1 MASNGKKENI
11 LTSWKEIAA
20 YLDRDVRTCV
30 RWEQRYGLPVHRL
43 DRDSKAKVFA
53 YKDQIDAWLAERAA
67 AAGSSQRP
75 AGHVVRPGLPLSLV
89 PIIAVAGL
97 AVLAVAGYLVFVRRG
112 AAADFRIRGSVLE
125 IVDRRGRA
133 LGTLE
138 TGLADLQPEEEY
150 RQHFQRKRTNDEYTS
165 VWPHLII
172 RDLDRDGRPEVL
184 FSTQTRSEDG
194 EGTLFCLDG
203 RGRERWRFKAG
214 RDLAFGGWPF
224 RGQYRIFGVDVDDY
238 DSDGGPEILVIAHQ
252 KPDWPCQTVLL
263 DPAGRIEGEYWN
275 AGYFMAGEAGD
286 VDGDGTVELVLGGV
300 NNEYRR
306 GCVAVFKP
314 GRLRG
319 GSPQSDPA
327 FRSPEVGEGQQA
339 AYLLFPK
346 TDVHAAMRYEGD
358 PVNGFWIHPD
368 GDGLTAITSNTLVYY
383 DLDRTL
389 ACREVT
395 LSNTFRNLHAEALR
409 QGKVRGELDEAYKT
423 RLARAIRYYVGG
435 TWAAAPAAA
444 APGGQRPS
452 LATTTRPG
460 GSAGR

>member
-53 YKDQIDAWLAERAA
+53 YKEQIDAWLAERAA
-67 AAGSSQRP
+67 AAGPAARDARP
-75 AGHVVRPGLPLSLV
+75 RLPFPLAAA
-89 PIIAVAGL
+89 IAVAGL
-97 AVLAVAGYLVFVRRG
+97 AILAVAGYLIFLRRG
-112 AAADFRIRGSVLE
+112 VAADFRVRGSALE
-125 IVDRRGRA
+125 IVDRRGLV
-133 LGTLE
+133 LGTFE
-138 TGLADLQPEEEY
+138 TGLADLQPEDEY
-150 RQHFQRKRTNDEYTS
+150 RQHFQRKRTSDDYTTA
-165 VWPHLII
+165 WPHLII
-172 RDLDRDGRPEVL
+172 RDLDGDGRSEVL

-194 EGTLFCLDG
+194 EGTLFCLDA

-214 RDLAFGGWPF
+214 RDLSFGGWPF
-224 RGQYRIFGVDVDDY
+224 RGQYRIFGVDVGDY
-238 DSDGGPEILVIAHQ
+238 DGDGGPEVLVIAHQ

-263 DPAGRIEGEYWN
+263 DPAGRVEGEYWN

-306 GCVAVFKP
+306 GCIAVFKP

-327 FRSPEVGEGQQA
+327 FRSPEVGEGEQA

-368 GDGLTAITSNTLVYY
+368 GDGLTAITTNTLVYY
-383 DLDRTL
+383 DLDRSL

-395 LSNTFRNLHAEALR
+395 LSNTFKNLHAAALR
-409 QGKVRGELDEAYKT
+409 QGRVRGDLDDAYKKA
-423 RLARAIRYYVGG
+423 LADAVLHYRNGSWAGAAGG
-435 TWAAAPAAA
+435 AATAAG
-444 APGGQRPS
+444 APGGGP
-452 LATTTRPG
+452 TTTRPG
-460 GSAGR
+460 GSEGR